1 MFKTWLRTA
10 CTTKFRPLTLSAE
23 LLGLLRPA
31 KPMPHPA
38 LLTATAT
45 TLRKRLRTMAVC
57 ARLKASLF
65 LATRLLG
72 LTKVILTPRM
82 FLTTFAF
89 VLRLVHWT
97 TIIFVGRI
105 RCATIALR
113 RNLAPL
119 MFATALTI
127 HRRTAKA
134 LAPRTLIRIAI
145 ASVGRI
151 RGAGSATLWGIHR
164 SRLPVALRL
173 RAIALASHFWA
184 ALRITHAVR
193 TGCIAIPAFV
203 RTRLVTSCR
212 SGICIRFG
220 NCGNRLHSSGRLI
233 CRLGFLGLQ
242 WSDAESES
250 TTKPGKLVGFGF
262 HVSVLFR
269 LTAEEET
276 LVGNKSCNAP
286 TSAQEILVK
295 KAPPLRCSGL
305 ATGLSRRSSLRFKHA
320 SPARILLFEKLE
332 LTQSCETFSLIN
344 NQTCLSLHENNMA
357 KLVIIDDEAAIL
369 ELMTKLC
376 KAAGHQ
382 VFGCTTGID
391 GIAAIRSNQ
400 PDLVI
405 VDLRIGDV
413 NGLDLVSMCKEQF
426 PSTAVI
432 MVTGHGSVETAV
444 EAMRLGA
451 FDYLTKPFDLGDLI
465 KTVNQALQRN
475 GIAAATPTSIPS
487 TTLRSA
493 SASKLIGHS
502 DAIQRIFDI
511 VRRVAN
517 NDSPVLLEGEFGV
530 GKHMVARAL
539 HEASRRSNSPYKELQ
554 CSAMPEDVLE
564 TELFGQT
571 AIFNRVSG
579 GTIHLA
585 EINQLP
591 ARIQAQLNT
600 FLDEAQSKKGWGNGS
615 SGADFRLVVSSTT
628 SLEDAVKAGKF
639 REDLYYKLS
648 VVPLKIPPLRERRV
662 DVRPLVE
669 HFLKDLADRTD
680 AKPKT
685 IDAGAIEFL
694 EKYNWPGNVSEL
706 RNAIERA
713 CAFAENDRVRPSD
726 LPAKV
731 TQQIEITTPSTTE
744 GITKLPIGSTLDDFI
759 KGQERAFIQET
770 LKYNSGSREKTASM
784 LGVSIATLYRKM
796 GLNVERKTT
805 S

>member
-1 MFKTWLRTA
+1 
-10 CTTKFRPLTLSAE
+10 
-23 LLGLLRPA
+23 
-31 KPMPHPA
+31 
-38 LLTATAT
+38 
-45 TLRKRLRTMAVC
+45 MAFDL
-57 ARLKASLF
+57 ARNSTHRGILF
-65 LATRLLG
+65 
-72 LTKVILTPRM
+72 
-82 FLTTFAF
+82 
-89 VLRLVHWT
+89 
-97 TIIFVGRI
+97 
-105 RCATIALR
+105 
-113 RNLAPL
+113 
-119 MFATALTI
+119 
-127 HRRTAKA
+127 
-134 LAPRTLIRIAI
+134 
-145 ASVGRI
+145 
-151 RGAGSATLWGIHR
+151 
-164 SRLPVALRL
+164 
-173 RAIALASHFWA
+173 
-184 ALRITHAVR
+184 
-193 TGCIAIPAFV
+193 
-203 RTRLVTSCR
+203 
-212 SGICIRFG
+212 
-220 NCGNRLHSSGRLI
+220 
-233 CRLGFLGLQ
+233 
-242 WSDAESES
+242 
-250 TTKPGKLVGFGF
+250 
-262 HVSVLFR
+262 
-269 LTAEEET
+269 
-276 LVGNKSCNAP
+276 
-286 TSAQEILVK
+286 
-295 KAPPLRCSGL
+295 
-305 ATGLSRRSSLRFKHA
+305 
-320 SPARILLFEKLE
+320 FENLE
-332 LTQSCETFSLIN
+332 LTQSCERFSLFN
-344 NQTCLSLHENNMA
+344 NHSCFSLPENNMA

-413 NGLDLVSMCKEQF
+413 NGLDLVSMCREQF

-475 GIAAATPTSIPS
+475 GVAAATPTTALPS
-487 TTLRSA
+487 ATLRSF

-539 HEASRRSNSPYKELQ
+539 HEASRRSSASYKELQ
-554 CSAMPEDVLE
+554 CSAMPEDALE
-564 TELFGQT
+564 TELFGSN

-585 EINQLP
+585 EVNQLP

-600 FLDEAQSKKGWGNGS
+600 FLDETQSKKSWSSGS
-615 SGADFRLVVSSTT
+615 SSADFRLVVSSTT

-639 REDLYYKLS
+639 REDLFYKLS
-648 VVPLKIPPLRERRV
+648 VVPLKIPPLRDRRV

-669 HFLKDLADRTD
+669 HFLKDLSERTD
-680 AKPKT
+680 SKPKS
-685 IDAGAIEFL
+685 IEPSAIEFL

-731 TQQIEITTPSTTE
+731 TQQIEVPTPSTSE

-759 KGQERAFIQET
+759 KAQERAFIQET